1 MSTFSYR
8 PDIQGLRA
16 VAVLVVV
23 LFHLNPKWLPG
34 GFVGVDVFLV
44 ISGYLITCIL
54 LEKKAQ
60 PNYRLVGTLS
70 YFYFGRLKRIAP
82 AYFAMLVIVSLTASV
97 LFLPQD
103 LAIYKQGLNQAAWF
117 NSNNYFAGF
126 GDYFAPNS
134 YEQPLLHTWSLA
146 IEIQFYLLAPFLI
159 LLLPVKV
166 LQWLLAALL
175 IGLTALA
182 EYRLRILG
190 IQQETYYS
198 LYSRLPAFFTG
209 ALVALLLRTAK
220 GGKSW
225 FSGLG
230 LALVL
235 ASAAAQPLLGPFP
248 GILGL
253 LPVAGAALFLVQP
266 ANGLLG
272 QLMASNPIVGLGKL
286 SYSLYLWH
294 WPVLALL
301 RYYTGSQELD
311 LFYALLFIGITLLL
325 TTLSYFA
332 VETPLRVHRV
342 RLKHALGYGLL
353 AGAILGTAPAMATI
367 NQALSPAPLPQ
378 EYLRYA
384 DPSTICHGQIVGNCL
399 KGDINSGKEVLVL
412 GDSHAAMLNLFFDRI
427 GKQQG
432 FRARIITASSCVNIQ
447 GFDYAK
453 LPEWAHV
460 ACVNQIKEAQ
470 KYTKKADII
479 VLAGM
484 WSWQIEGENFE
495 KKFTEFLGA
504 SGSNQNIIVLSQVP
518 LLRKNPMRD
527 RRFQSI
533 GLKNGLALD
542 EAYILANK
550 KIKSLT
556 EKHSN
561 VIFLQLD
568 NLSIFESAPL
578 HQGLLLY
585 FDESHMNENGV
596 LSYAS
601 VAGDLIGANLGV
613 NRVNTDKK

>member
-1 MSTFSYR
+1 
-8 PDIQGLRA
+8 
-16 VAVLVVV
+16 
-23 LFHLNPKWLPG
+23 
-34 GFVGVDVFLV
+34 
-44 ISGYLITCIL
+44 
-54 LEKKAQ
+54 
-60 PNYRLVGTLS
+60 
-70 YFYFGRLKRIAP
+70 
-82 AYFAMLVIVSLTASV
+82 
-97 LFLPQD
+97 
-103 LAIYKQGLNQAAWF
+103 
-117 NSNNYFAGF
+117 
-126 GDYFAPNS
+126 
-134 YEQPLLHTWSLA
+134 
-146 IEIQFYLLAPFLI
+146 
-159 LLLPVKV
+159 
-166 LQWLLAALL
+166 
-175 IGLTALA
+175 
-182 EYRLRILG
+182 
-190 IQQETYYS
+190 
-198 LYSRLPAFFTG
+198 
-209 ALVALLLRTAK
+209 
-220 GGKSW
+220 
-225 FSGLG
+225 
-230 LALVL
+230 
-235 ASAAAQPLLGPFP
+235 
-248 GILGL
+248 
-253 LPVAGAALFLVQP
+253 
-266 ANGLLG
+266 
-272 QLMASNPIVGLGKL
+272 MASNPIVGLGKL